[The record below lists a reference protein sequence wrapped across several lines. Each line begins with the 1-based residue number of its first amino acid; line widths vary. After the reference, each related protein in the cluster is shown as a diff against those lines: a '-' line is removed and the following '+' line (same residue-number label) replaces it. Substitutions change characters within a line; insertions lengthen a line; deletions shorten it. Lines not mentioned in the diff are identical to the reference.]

1 MYNDF
6 WVILQAFNFFH
17 LPVTSYCFKKI
28 VKTNWFFIICWIP
41 LLYYILKDNTY
52 IYMYI
57 QSFCEFKKKKKYSII
72 ITDSLYISCLLT
84 MLWIFFMQF
93 NFSKNKFYKFF
104 SHKTDLIS
112 VKTIPFQKELQFFWK
127 SINWSNYEYWK
138 HNQWKKDTPHSPRK
152 YTT

>member
-1 MYNDF
+1 MFQKNSKNKLIFYNMLDS
-6 WVILQAFNFFH
+6 I
-17 LPVTSYCFKKI
+17 T
-28 VKTNWFFIICWIP
+28 
-41 LLYYILKDNTY
+41 LLHTQGQY
-52 IYMYI
+52 IYI
-57 QSFCEFKKKKKYSII
+57 CISKVSVNLKKKKKYSII